1 MPTRLAVLAGGDLDL
16 VAALAQPLDDRP
28 QDERVRRGG
37 AVDPDPHRRAETYG
51 PVRGGLAV
59 GGVNDTRFREVADE
73 KRRDCRRRRCWS
85 RLCALVAALAGSAV
99 ALQGKN
105 SVKSNDIAPSAVKG
119 KDIAT
124 GAVKPAD
131 LDLIKVDGEVGPL
144 PTASVPAIDL
154 GGPSVTVT
162 VPETGLV
169 AIYARG
175 TGQIN
180 GGGNDALAQVHLFE
194 PTLSRARRGCSSS
207 TASRPAAADQTPG
220 TGNVDGTPRS
230 TRGGWIVFPAD
241 AGHLHVLAPLQ
252 RRGRRHGTFSNTGLW
267 AGVVG

>member
-1 MPTRLAVLAGGDLDL
+1 MKSTRRRLPTPAMLIAVVALI
-16 VAALAQPLDDRP
+16 AAL
-28 QDERVRRGG
+28 
-37 AVDPDPHRRAETYG
+37 T
-51 PVRGGLAV
+51 
-59 GGVNDTRFREVADE
+59 
-73 KRRDCRRRRCWS
+73 
-85 RLCALVAALAGSAV
+85 GSAV

-105 SVKSNDIAPSAVKG
+105 SVKSNDIAPDAVKG

-144 PTASVPAIDL
+144 VTTSGPAVDL
-154 GGPSVTVT
+154 GGPTATVT

-175 TGQIN
+175 TGQVN
-180 GGGNDALAQVHLFE
+180 GGGADARAQVHLFE
-194 PTLSRARRGCSSS
+194 PTLLPGNPRLLEFSSQ
-207 TASRPAAADQTPG
+207 TAELRISTPG
-220 TGNVDGTPRS
+220 VGNVDGTPTL

-241 AGHLHVLAPLQ
+241 KGTYTFSLTYSQAGGGTA
-252 RRGRRHGTFSNTGLW
+252 TFSNTGLW